1 MEDFNIAYLAKLSNL
16 SESHFRKTFKDLTS
30 FSPAK
35 YRNRLRIEQAVGSN
49 DQLYFSRLFKQFT
62 GFSPS
67 KFKNGVI

>member
-1 MEDFNIAYLAKLSNL
+1 MSQSSAE
-16 SESHFRKTFKDLTS
+16 
-30 FSPAK
+30 
-35 YRNRLRIEQAVGSN
+35 AVGIN